1 MKIEKRGKRKSLSGR
16 SAIALMNPRHW
27 DPPVSEEEKE
37 KEKGMERSLHTSV
50 HVSNSALLV
59 QTVNQEKIV
68 VGDSLGK

>member
-1 MKIEKRGKRKSLSGR
+1 VKKKRK
-16 SAIALMNPRHW
+16 
-27 DPPVSEEEKE
+27 
-37 KEKGMERSLHTSV
+37 KGIERSLHTSV

>member
-1 MKIEKRGKRKSLSGR
+1 
-16 SAIALMNPRHW
+16 
-27 DPPVSEEEKE
+27 
-37 KEKGMERSLHTSV
+37 MERSLHTSV